1 MKYLIKYP
9 GELLTLGYVF
19 PLVTPPALTP
29 TVTCNVPIS
38 TNAIPKNMK
47 KKTII
52 SNLEVL
58 EFTRGT
64 DIATVVT
71 NGTRVNCYE
80 PNAFGSYVSLIKA
93 IAHLEGNGWSI
104 LIR

>member
-1 MKYLIKYP
+1 MP
-9 GELLTLGYVF
+9 S
-19 PLVTPPALTP
+19 PLATPLALP
-29 TVTCNVPIS
+29 TAMYNAHTT
-38 TNAIPKNMK
+38 TNAILKNMK
-47 KKTII
+47 KKIMT

-58 EFTRGT
+58 EFTRGA
-64 DIATVVT
+64 DIATIVT

-80 PNAFGSYVSLIKA
+80 PAAFGIYSSLTKA

>member
-1 MKYLIKYP
+1 MK
-9 GELLTLGYVF
+9 T
-19 PLVTPPALTP
+19 
-29 TVTCNVPIS
+29 
-38 TNAIPKNMK
+38 
-47 KKTII
+47 KTII

-58 EFTRGT
+58 EFTRGA

-71 NGTRVNCYE
+71 NGTRTNCYE
-80 PNAFGSYVSLIKA
+80 PGAYRQFESMIKA

>member
-1 MKYLIKYP
+1 MNK
-9 GELLTLGYVF
+9 
-19 PLVTPPALTP
+19 
-29 TVTCNVPIS
+29 
-38 TNAIPKNMK
+38 
-47 KKTII
+47 
-52 SNLEVL
+52 LEVL
-58 EFTRGT
+58 EFTRGG

-80 PNAFGSYVSLIKA
+80 PNAFGTYTTITKA